1 MLETNYSDLLDYT
14 ILFFIVTSIKG
25 IASTIHRV
33 KLNRQPIST
42 YETVYNIDQI

>member
-25 IASTIHRV
+25 IVSTIHRYR
-33 KLNRQPIST
+33 LNR
-42 YETVYNIDQI
+42 